1 MKRSNVIV
9 VGGPIASGK
18 STLVGSLDF
27 VPIQELDP
35 NDELQKILLK
45 KMYEG
50 DKTAAQIFQ
59 LDIMLNR
66 FDKYKKLANNDKTH
80 VFDRFILED
89 KLFAHMLLGKNEIVW
104 EYYESIWNDKMNEI
118 VDEIGTPKLYI
129 LLTFDWKTFKER
141 LFARN
146 RQPEI
151 ENFEKNENYFKS
163 ILEIYDSF
171 MTDMFK
177 KYDIPYVVVDVRD
190 KNKIEVNE
198 HVNKILKE
206 RNFI

>member
-66 FDKYKKLANNDKTH
+66 FDKYKKLANNDETH

-171 MTDMFK
+171 MIDMFK

-198 HVNKILKE
+198 HVNKILEE
-206 RNFI
+206 RFFI